1 MLLPRIVCCCL
12 IACLAGCASAPP
24 PKPSGRAT
32 ESYLRSG
39 EELFQK
45 KKYEEAIAQWKKV
58 KESGI
63 VSRDLSALADL
74 RIADAQFE
82 NESYIEAAASYESF
96 RKFHPKNANAPYALY
111 RQAICNYKQISGIDR
126 DQAPVNNAVAML
138 ENFLNLYPASE
149 YAADA
154 REKLADCINKQAQY
168 EIYIGSFYYRFGQYN
183 ASAKRLEECIAR
195 YPQAPSLD
203 EAFIYLEKAYIKL
216 GEKDKARE
224 TYNRFQFRFP
234 TSKHLKEAEKDLDAK
249 KSWMPF

>member
-1 MLLPRIVCCCL
+1 MFLPRIICCCL

-24 PKPSGRAT
+24 PKTSARPADN
-32 ESYLRSG
+32 YLRSG

-45 KKYEEAIAQWKKV
+45 KNYEEAIVQWKKV

-63 VSRDLSALADL
+63 VSRDMVAMIDL

-82 NESYIEAAASYESF
+82 NESYIEAGAAYESF
-96 RKFHPKNANAPYALY
+96 RKFHPASVKAPYAMY
-111 RQAICNYKQISGIDR
+111 RQALCSYKQITGIDR
-126 DQAPVNNAVAML
+126 DQSPVNNALAML
-138 ENFLNLYPASE
+138 ETFLNQYPASE

-168 EIYIGSFYYRFGQYN
+168 EIYIGRFYYRFGEYR

-195 YPQAPSLD
+195 YPEAPSLD
-203 EAFIYLEKAYIKL
+203 EAFSYLEKAYLKL

-224 TYNRFQFRFP
+224 TYNRFLFRFP
-234 TSKHLKEAEKDLDAK
+234 TSKNLKDAEKSLNT